1 MEDTIYNI
9 ITNTLALFNV
19 IFALLLVY
27 VHTRGIIR
35 FRGRGINTLWIKLVQ
50 VIIGFYWAGVYVF
63 VLLTDPG
70 YIDPVLF
77 GQIFVRPAFTFSLG
91 AMVAIAIWRAKYE

>member
-9 ITNTLALFNV
+9 ITNSLAVFNV
-19 IFALLLVY
+19 MFALLLVY
-27 VHTRGIIR
+27 VHTKGIIR
-35 FRGRGINTLWIKLVQ
+35 FRGRGINTMWVRVIQ
-50 VIIGFYWAGVYVF
+50 VVIGLYWAGVYAF
-63 VLLTDPG
+63 VLVTKPG
-70 YIDPVLF
+70 EIDPILF